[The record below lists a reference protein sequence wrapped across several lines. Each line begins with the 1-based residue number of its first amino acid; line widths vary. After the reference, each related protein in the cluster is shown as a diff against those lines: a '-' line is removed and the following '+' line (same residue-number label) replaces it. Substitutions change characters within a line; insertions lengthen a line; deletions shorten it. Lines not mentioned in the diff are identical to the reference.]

1 MVSENLDVK
10 ASKTRESKA
19 AKPVADLEYERLLF
33 AAGARAVAGID
44 EVGRGS
50 MAGPVSVGVA
60 VIGPEASLEVGGLID
75 SKALSPARRES
86 MVPEIRR
93 WCAVEVGHV
102 DPQDVDALGMTLS
115 LRLAAQRALAA
126 LARRGYRADAALLD
140 GKHDWF
146 TPASTS
152 GSTVAQGD
160 LLSLLE
166 TSRDPVLERYEVLLV
181 EAWDGVG
188 DPATMPVTMVI
199 KGDYKCASIAAASVV
214 AKVERDEL
222 MVAMDARYPG
232 YEWVKNKG
240 YGSVAHREAISRLG
254 PSPVHRLSW
263 SLPASV
269 EQVAAARVARLG
281 DAAEG

>member
-1 MVSENLDVK
+1 MTVSAK
-10 ASKTRESKA
+10 AEEPAKAEKSKA
-19 AKPVADLEYERLLF
+19 VKPRAPKPAADLEHEKRLF
-33 AAGARAVAGID
+33 EAGARVVAGID

-60 VIGPEASLEVGGLID
+60 ILAPDTTLEVGGLID

-86 MVPEIRR
+86 IVPEIRR

-146 TPASTS
+146 TPPQEDLFSALAPDP
-152 GSTVAQGD
+152 AQAHYD
-160 LLSLLE
+160 ALLAG
-166 TSRDPVLERYEVLLV
+166 
-181 EAWDGVG
+181 AWEGVG
-188 DPATMPVTMVI
+188 EPAAMPVTMVI

-222 MVAMDARYPG
+222 MVALDGVHPG
-232 YEWVKNKG
+232 YGWAKNKG
-240 YGSVAHREAISRLG
+240 YGSAAHREAISARG
-254 PSPVHRLSW
+254 PSPMHRLSW
-263 SLPASV
+263 SLPATA
-269 EQVAAARVARLG
+269 EQIAAAQRARASG
-281 DAAEG
+281 EKSPER

>member
-1 MVSENLDVK
+1 MTVSAK
-10 ASKTRESKA
+10 AEEPAKAEKSKA
-19 AKPVADLEYERLLF
+19 ARPRAPKPAADLEHEKRLF
-33 AAGARAVAGID
+33 EVGARAVVGID

-60 VIGPEASLEVGGLID
+60 ILSPDATLEVSGLID

-146 TPASTS
+146 TPP
-152 GSTVAQGD
+152 QED
-160 LLSLLE
+160 LFSALA
-166 TSRDPVLERYEVLLV
+166 P
-181 EAWDGVG
+181 
-188 DPATMPVTMVI
+188 DPAQAHYNALLAQAWEGAGAAGEPAQMPVTMVI

-222 MVAMDARYPG
+222 MVQLDTRYPG
-232 YEWVKNKG
+232 YGWAKNKG
-240 YGSVAHREAISRLG
+240 YGSAAHREAISVQG
-254 PSPVHRLSW
+254 PSPQHRLSW
-263 SLPASV
+263 SLPATA
-269 EQVAAARVARLG
+269 EQIEAAAAQRG
-281 DAAEG
+281 

>member
-1 MVSENLDVK
+1 MTVSAK
-10 ASKTRESKA
+10 AEEPAKAEKSKA
-19 AKPVADLEYERLLF
+19 AKPRAPKPAADLEHEKRLF
-33 AAGARAVAGID
+33 EAGARAVVGID

-60 VIGPEASLEVGGLID
+60 ILSPDATLEVGGLID

-146 TPASTS
+146 TPPQEDLFSAL
-152 GSTVAQGD
+152 VPDPAQARYD
-160 LLSLLE
+160 ALLA
-166 TSRDPVLERYEVLLV
+166 
-181 EAWDGVG
+181 EAWEGVG
-188 DPATMPVTMVI
+188 EPVAMPVTMVI

-222 MVAMDARYPG
+222 MVALDGVHPG
-232 YEWVKNKG
+232 YGWAKNKG
-240 YGSVAHREAISRLG
+240 YGSAAHREAISARG
-254 PSPVHRLSW
+254 PSPMHRLSW
-263 SLPASV
+263 SLPATA
-269 EQVAAARVARLG
+269 EQIAAATAQRG
-281 DAAEG
+281 

>member
-1 MVSENLDVK
+1 
-10 ASKTRESKA
+10 
-19 AKPVADLEYERLLF
+19 
-33 AAGARAVAGID
+33 
-44 EVGRGS
+44 

-60 VIGPEASLEVGGLID
+60 ILSPDATLEVGGLID

-146 TPASTS
+146 TPPQEDLFSAL
-152 GSTVAQGD
+152 VPDPAQARYD
-160 LLSLLE
+160 ALL
-166 TSRDPVLERYEVLLV
+166 T
-181 EAWDGVG
+181 EAWEGVG
-188 DPATMPVTMVI
+188 EPAAMPVTMVI

-222 MVAMDARYPG
+222 MVALDGVHPG
-232 YEWVKNKG
+232 YGWAKNKG
-240 YGSVAHREAISRLG
+240 YGSAAHREAISAQG
-254 PSPVHRLSW
+254 PSPMHRLSW
-263 SLPASV
+263 SLPATA
-269 EQVAAARVARLG
+269 EQIAAAQRARVFGEKSPER
-281 DAAEG
+281 